1 MKDVVEVDALLY
13 QTPST
18 LWVEDPLTRVFLK
31 ELWNDPDITMRTGGG
46 RAGVEYLVE
55 NGPSKLVGTAIL
67 GLVDRDFSVPQA
79 WGESN
84 KPILFTQ
91 AHEFENH
98 LLEFAVFARLSRQR
112 SADEIQQIAA
122 EHASKL
128 VWWMACKRVIRDLQ
142 MAHNENFPSDPPMAP
157 AVQAPTDAES
167 AARHIFESTPFW
179 NQRPKKLHIWDKSR
193 VHSSLVEYA
202 NIYSRDLETGGWVT
216 EFSGKEILR
225 HVRSHVPGIDKPNNT
240 STSQRD
246 EDFARRIARMMRERN
261 EIPTVFNELHK
272 TLRSRAGLA

>member
-13 QTPST
+13 QTRST

-55 NGPSKLVGTAIL
+55 NAPSKLVGTAIV

-79 WGESN
+79 WGESK
-84 KPILFTQ
+84 KPILYTQ

-98 LLEFAVFARLSRQR
+98 LLDFAVLARLSKQR
-112 SADEIQQIAA
+112 SADEIKLMAVDY
-122 EHASKL
+122 ASKL
-128 VWWMACKRVIRDLQ
+128 VWWMACKRLIRELQ
-142 MAHNENFPSDPPMAP
+142 MAHNENFPSDPPMPP
-157 AVQAPTDAES
+157 AIQAPMDAES
-167 AARHIFESTPFW
+167 AAGHIFESTPFW
-179 NQRPKKLHIWDKSR
+179 KQRAQKVHIWDESR
-193 VHSSLVEYA
+193 VRRGLAEYA
-202 NIYSRDLETGGWVT
+202 NIYSGDVATGRWLT

-225 HVRSHVPGIDKPNNT
+225 HLRSHVPGIDKPSDT
-240 STSQRD
+240 TTTQLD
-246 EDFARRIARMMRERN
+246 EDFARRIARTMRTSN

-272 TLRSRAGLA
+272 TLRSRAGLD